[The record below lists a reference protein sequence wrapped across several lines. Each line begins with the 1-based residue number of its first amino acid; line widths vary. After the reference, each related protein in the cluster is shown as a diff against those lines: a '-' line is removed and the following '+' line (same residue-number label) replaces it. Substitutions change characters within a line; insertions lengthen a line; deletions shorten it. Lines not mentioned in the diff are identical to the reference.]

1 MTFQCYRFHR
11 IRFCLTQVCLVENWN
26 SDGYNNIHKS
36 YLYNV
41 FRSVFSIF
49 TLMSQFRRDYFEL
62 KQVEAI
68 DIADSR
74 SYAVHRKT
82 SLSNR
87 AEYRPK
93 RSFCTL
99 HSNRNCSEC
108 KKKKTLPQKR
118 RKQRTLGMDLLVND
132 FNGFNWSD
140 PKVNE
145 YQKLNVA
152 GRRIET
158 SEFFHHG
165 GVFQNKRLF
174 FPELALN
181 RPLLVTEQA
190 QVYGKLPRKRAENLK
205 RYENEEQ
212 LPIVGALS
220 RESFQNKGQLHLL
233 PRENRERLKWLE
245 DEKGSPEFRVLASER
260 KESLQSVEDN
270 ARSAVFRRPDGLEI
284 GSSSELKV
292 LESTGREKRR
302 INVVLPRIS

>member
-1 MTFQCYRFHR
+1 MTFQCYR

-26 SDGYNNIHKS
+26 SDGYNKIHKS

-41 FRSVFSIF
+41 FGPVFCVFII
-49 TLMSQFRRDYFEL
+49 MSQFRRDYFEL
-62 KQVEAI
+62 KRVEAI

-74 SYAVHRKT
+74 SYAVHRKA

-108 KKKKTLPQKR
+108 KKKTLLQKR

-132 FNGFNWSD
+132 FNGFSWID

-152 GRRIET
+152 GRRIGT

-212 LPIVGALS
+212 LPIIGARS

-233 PRENRERLKWLE
+233 PRENGER
-245 DEKGSPEFRVLASER
+245 SPEFRVLASER
-260 KESLQSVEDN
+260 KESLESVEENVLSD
-270 ARSAVFRRPDGLEI
+270 VFRRPDGLEI
-284 GSSSELKV
+284 GSSSEFKV